1 MEEGNSMLDKPS
13 YGWTSFQPDDNWG
26 MGLSYLDDIA
36 FYWLDAAIGGLLRN
50 EPFTVEGHS
59 EPGYMTCKVTDHYCS
74 IRYECFPYSN
84 HAIINMTK
92 GQFCQNL
99 YEDISRDIDAWT
111 AFCPQ
116 QLCDG
121 HRAKRRRALRQRLR
135 RLKKL
140 LLNASG
146 NSDTILSA
154 T

>member
-1 MEEGNSMLDKPS
+1 MLEKPS
-13 YGWTSFQPDDNWG
+13 YGWTSFQPDVNWD

-59 EPGYMTCKVTDHYCS
+59 EPGFMTCTVNDDYCY
-74 IRYECFPYSN
+74 IHYECYPYFDN
-84 HAIINMTK
+84 ITIRMTK

-99 YEDISRDIDAWT
+99 YEDISRDIDEWVD
-111 AFCPQ
+111 FYPQ

>member
-1 MEEGNSMLDKPS
+1 MLEKPS
-13 YGWTSFQPDDNWG
+13 YGWTSFQPDVNWD

-50 EPFTVEGHS
+50 EPFTVEGQS
-59 EPGYMTCKVTDHYCS
+59 EPGFMTCTVNDDYCY
-74 IRYECFPYSN
+74 IHYECYPYFDN
-84 HAIINMTK
+84 ITIRMTK

-99 YEDISRDIDAWT
+99 YEDISRDIDEWVD
-111 AFCPQ
+111 FYPQ
-116 QLCDG
+116 RLCDG